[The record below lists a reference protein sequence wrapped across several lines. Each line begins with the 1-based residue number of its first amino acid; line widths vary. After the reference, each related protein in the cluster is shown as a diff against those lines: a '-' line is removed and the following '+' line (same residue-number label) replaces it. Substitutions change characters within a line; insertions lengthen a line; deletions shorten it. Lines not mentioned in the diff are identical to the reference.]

1 LLTGVIFGAVPAFQS
16 SRADVQDTLRSE
28 TRGST
33 TGRSTHLIR
42 SSLVVAEVALAL
54 TLLVGAGLLIKS
66 FARISA
72 VNPGFRVSNVL
83 TFSLTLPRVKYP
95 SDTARI
101 VFYDRVLAEL
111 KTVPGVTSVGASSVL
126 PFGGG
131 WSTSSFDIEG
141 YQVPANTPGPWG
153 DIRNVSSDFATT
165 LGLPLLRG
173 RFLNDTDRADALPG
187 VVIDDELVRRYFP
200 KTNPIG
206 RRITFNGEANQPD
219 YITIVGVVGHAAH
232 EGLDAEKR
240 VQVYFPFRQTGAGG
254 LNFALRTAGNPTAV
268 INGVRAA
275 VRRVDPEQP
284 ISNVATMDE
293 LIESSLGPRRL
304 NMALLALFGA
314 LAIVLASLGIYGVN
328 SQLVTQRQRE
338 LGVRIALGAS
348 TPEVMR
354 LVLGHGMA
362 LTGVG
367 VLIGSAGAYWLT
379 RLIKTQLFGVTAADP
394 LTFVSVAALLAGIA
408 FVATALPAWRATRLD
423 PLRVLREE

>member
-1 LLTGVIFGAVPAFQS
+1 
-16 SRADVQDTLRSE
+16 
-28 TRGST
+28 
-33 TGRSTHLIR
+33 
-42 SSLVVAEVALAL
+42 VAEVALAL
-54 TLLVGAGLLIKS
+54 MLLVGAGLLIKS

-72 VNPGFRVSNVL
+72 VDPGFRANNLV
-83 TFSLTLPRVKYP
+83 TFGLTLPRVKYP

-101 VFYDRVLAEL
+101 AFYERVLEEF
-111 KTVPGVTSVGASSVL
+111 KRVPGVTSVGATSVL

-153 DIRNVSSDFATT
+153 DIRSVSSDFAVT
-165 LGLPLLRG
+165 LGVPLQRG
-173 RFLNDTDRADALPG
+173 RFLNDTDRAGALPV
-187 VVIDDELVRRYFP
+187 VVIDDELARRYFP
-200 KTNPIG
+200 NTNPLG
-206 RRITFNGEANQPD
+206 RRITFNSDADQPD
-219 YITIVGVVGHAAH
+219 WLTIVGVVGHAAH

-254 LNFALRTAGNPTAV
+254 LNFALRTAGDPMAV

-284 ISNVATMDE
+284 LSSIATMDE
-293 LIESSLGPRRL
+293 LVESSLGPRRL
-304 NMALLALFGA
+304 NMTLLALFGT

-338 LGVRIALGAS
+338 LGVRMALGAS
-348 TPEVMR
+348 TPEVLR
-354 LVLGHGMA
+354 LVLSHGMA
-362 LTGVG
+362 LTGIG
-367 VLIGSAGAYWLT
+367 VLLGSAGAYWLT
-379 RLIKTQLFGVTAADP
+379 RLIRAQLFAVDATDP
-394 LTFVSVAALLAGIA
+394 MTFVGVAALLASIA